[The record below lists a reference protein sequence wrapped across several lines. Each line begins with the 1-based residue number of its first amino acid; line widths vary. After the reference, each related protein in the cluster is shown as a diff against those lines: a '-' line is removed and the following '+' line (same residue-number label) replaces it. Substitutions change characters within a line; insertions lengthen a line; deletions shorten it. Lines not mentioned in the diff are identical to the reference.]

1 MRLKNSNLDRF
12 HVDSVMQGQEAPGS
26 HNCYRGEKKIS
37 KKYGTTRE
45 NISTMIHWWFD
56 VNCKVVTTQVNDARF
71 IGKFGSVLKIPEMEC
86 FSQVWIALSAV
97 FTLFTPVGTRSTS
110 PP

>member
-26 HNCYRGEKKIS
+26 HNCYRGENKIS

-45 NISTMIHWWFD
+45 NISTMIH
-56 VNCKVVTTQVNDARF
+56 
-71 IGKFGSVLKIPEMEC
+71 
-86 FSQVWIALSAV
+86 
-97 FTLFTPVGTRSTS
+97 
-110 PP
+110 